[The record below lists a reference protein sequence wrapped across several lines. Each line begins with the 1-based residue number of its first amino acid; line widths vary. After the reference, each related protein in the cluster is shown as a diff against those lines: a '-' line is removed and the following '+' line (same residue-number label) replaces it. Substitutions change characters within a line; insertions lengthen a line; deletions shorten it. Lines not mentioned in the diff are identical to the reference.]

1 METLPRA
8 DPYSCLPC
16 KKNEWSDPGS
26 TSCTER
32 SVEYVHITEPLSVL
46 LMLSVSFMLFLAA
59 AIAILFAHNYSTPV
73 VRSAGGK
80 MCFLMLG
87 CLSGSGFSVFFYF
100 GIPNQIKCVLRSTF
114 FPLFY
119 TVCLSCLTVRSFQI
133 VCIFKMAA
141 KLPKAHAWWV
151 KYNGQW
157 IFIAV
162 ASTVQFI
169 LCALSAPRPFND
181 TVTFKDQIILN
192 CDVESLILPS
202 IAMLFAG
209 FLGFLCFTFSYMGTD
224 LPKNYNE
231 AKSITFSVL
240 LFYLSWISYFTIY
253 FLYKGTYLPIFNAFS
268 MLTSSYGILLSYFV
282 PKSYVILFKPEK
294 NTQAHFQSCIQDY
307 TQKISRM

>member
-1 METLPRA
+1 MA
-8 DPYSCLPC
+8 DLYSCLPC
-16 KKNEWSDPGS
+16 EKNEWSDAGS

-32 SVEYVHITEPLSVL
+32 SVDYVHITEPLSVL

-59 AIAILFAHNYSTPV
+59 AIAILFARNYSTPV

-100 GIPNQIKCVLRSTF
+100 GIPNPIQCVLRSSF

-141 KLPKAHAWWV
+141 KLPKAYDWWV

-157 IFIAV
+157 LFIAV
-162 ASTVQFI
+162 ASNVQLI
-169 LCALSAPRPFND
+169 LCAVSAPRPFND
-181 TVTFKDQIILN
+181 TVTFKDQIIMN
-192 CDVESLILPS
+192 CDTAGFLPIS
-202 IAMLFAG
+202 ATVLFAG
-209 FLGFLCFTFSYMGTD
+209 FLGVLCFIFSYMGTD

-240 LFYLSWISYFTIY
+240 LFFFSWITYFT
-253 FLYKGTYLPIFNAFS
+253 LYLIQASRNLPIIRAFS